1 MRDLILWCFTH
12 TRHFFGVVATFCVS
26 MLTVG
31 WILQYAVGLTPCPL
45 CIIQRFFFGGVGV
58 TAFIAWLHGRGE
70 RVYLAVMFGLALL
83 GGLVAGR
90 NVYIEW
96 IPQGLDKKC
105 IPWMESF
112 TDWITVLFQATG
124 DCTKRDWTLLGV
136 SIPEWSLLAF
146 IFLTVATGWILAKKT
161 SDDPVSDQK

>member
-1 MRDLILWCFTH
+1 MI
-12 TRHFFGVVATFCVS
+12 
-26 MLTVG
+26 
-31 WILQYAVGLTPCPL
+31 
-45 CIIQRFFFGGVGV
+45 
-58 TAFIAWLHGRGE
+58 AFIAWLHRRGE
-70 RVYLAVMFGLALL
+70 KVYLATMFVLALL

-96 IPQGLDKKC
+96 VPRGLDTKC

-124 DCTKRDWTLLGV
+124 DCTKRDWTLFGV

-146 IFLTVATGWILAKKT
+146 IFLTVTTGYMLVQKT
-161 SDDPVSDQK
+161 SNDLVSDQK